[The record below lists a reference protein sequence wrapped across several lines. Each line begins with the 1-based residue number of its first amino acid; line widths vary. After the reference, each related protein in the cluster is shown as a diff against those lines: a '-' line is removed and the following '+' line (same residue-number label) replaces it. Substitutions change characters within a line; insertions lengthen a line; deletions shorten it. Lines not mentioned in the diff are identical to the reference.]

1 MTQKNFK
8 KRKLKIENL
17 GRIIFFSIFF
27 SCLFFGKTEASIID
41 ILKEKIGQRT
51 EQIKTIEKDIVNY
64 KENLNKVGVEKQTL
78 QTDIQSLNVAKKK
91 IDSEITVTEKN
102 IQTTNKTI
110 EELEKEIQVK
120 ETSIVKSKLSIRDSI
135 KSLQYI
141 ENTSLVENFLSGKT
155 LVETSEY
162 AAETANFQVSVNTY
176 AEELV
181 SLKNSLNEKK
191 GVFVAKKTDLSKF
204 KTELSGKKT
213 AVIQTESEKSK
224 ILTQTKSKEAEYQKM
239 LAEKLKQKEI
249 FEREI
254 FQFESELKLA
264 VDPSKLPGARAGV
277 IFWPLENIYITQYFG
292 STVAAQRLYTSGS
305 HNGLDLRAT
314 DGTKIMTA
322 LSGTVWA
329 TGNTD
334 IKKGC
339 YSYGKWVLVKH
350 ANGLSTLYGH
360 LSSIVAVP
368 GTNVT
373 TGDIVG
379 YSGRTGYVTGPHLHL
394 SVLATEGTRVMAI
407 PPEKTKNC
415 SGIIIPIADPKA
427 YLDPMLYLPSL

>member
-1 MTQKNFK
+1 MTQQNYNK
-8 KRKLKIENL
+8 KDGISFSKKV
-17 GRIIFFSIFF
+17 IFFSAFF
-27 SCLFFGKTEASIID
+27 LFIFFGKTEASIID
-41 ILKEKIGQRT
+41 VLKEKIGQRT
-51 EQIKTIEKDIVNY
+51 EQIKTIEKEIINY
-64 KENLNKVGVEKQTL
+64 KENLNKVGAEKQTL

-91 IDSEITVTEKN
+91 IDGEINITEKN

-110 EELEKEIQVK
+110 EELEKDILAK
-120 ETSIVKSKLSIRDSI
+120 ETSIVKSKLAIRDTL
-135 KSLQYI
+135 KNLQYL

-162 AAETANFQVSVNTY
+162 TAETSNFQDSVNTH
-176 AEELV
+176 AQELEA
-181 SLKNSLNEKK
+181 LKNSLDQKR
-191 GVFVAKKTDLSKF
+191 GVFIAKKTDLSKF

-213 AVIQTESEKSK
+213 AVAQTEAEKAK
-224 ILTQTKSKEAEYQKM
+224 ILAQAKSKEAEYQKM

-264 VDPSKLPGARAGV
+264 VDPSKLPNAKAGV
-277 IFWPLENIYITQYFG
+277 IFWPLESVYITQYFG
-292 STVAAQRLYTSGS
+292 TTVAAQRLYTSGS

-314 DGTKIMTA
+314 DGTKVMAA

-334 IKKGC
+334 LKKGC
-339 YSYGKWVLVKH
+339 YSYGKWALIKH

-360 LSSIVAVP
+360 MSSVVAVP

-373 TGDIVG
+373 TGDIIG

-407 PPEKTKNC
+407 PPERSKNC
-415 SGIIIPIADPKA
+415 SGITIPIADPKA